1 MWLNPWD
8 VTDTGESVSRI
19 MANKLGGLIGQFFHY
34 KENIIPGGT
43 LCLVTRRLRRWP
55 SLGHV
60 PVMYPTLRLSGVL
73 AKSASLAWLGWSH
86 HIHLSIMHAISF
98 LTHYHLVR
106 STPYNPLDR
115 SLQHASRPYSGHW
128 WLLGP
133 GHGFDSCPPR
143 LLSLRHKTQVSSGAD
158 LRPPPP
164 PVGFSVRDL
173 ARPPRCQH
181 DEWL

>member
-1 MWLNPWD
+1 
-8 VTDTGESVSRI
+8 

-43 LCLVTRRLRRWP
+43 LCLVTRRLHRCITGPEP

-60 PVMYPTLRLSGVL
+60 PVMYATLPVMYATLRLSGVL
-73 AKSASLAWLGWSH
+73 AKSASLAWLGWLH
-86 HIHLSIMHAISF
+86 HILLSIMHAIPF

-128 WLLGP
+128 WRLGP

-143 LLSLRHKTQVSSGAD
+143 LHSLRRKTQVSSGAD
-158 LRPPPP
+158 LR
-164 PVGFSVRDL
+164 SVRDL

-181 DEWL
+181 DEWQ